1 MKNKHSI
8 EILMEQLKRM
18 NAYQKPN
25 EKLNIKVKDG
35 LIKNL
40 QSSYMIDELRNK

>member
-1 MKNKHSI
+1 MSNKHSMA
-8 EILMEQLKRM
+8 ILIEQLQGM

-25 EKLNIKVKDG
+25 EKLNIQVKDG

-40 QSSYMIDELRNK
+40 QSTYMIDDLKDK